1 MTESSGDDEIHRVSG
16 GIIEVEDRDSD
27 VTPEVSHHV
36 VLGTILPHGLRRI
49 STKGFR
55 IVNVRIRSIALSA
68 LLLLGVAI
76 ALPHTQLQ
84 AQETNATAEA
94 SPDAYGG
101 TVQKDVLIDDSSDAS
116 APGETLSLTRYTIPA
131 GAKLPVHYHPGV
143 QLASVESGELTY
155 HVVQGE
161 LYVTRAD
168 GTKTTYESG
177 ATVVLAQGDAWEE
190 PEGMIHYAENLT
202 DQPVVLISTALLE
215 SDKDATILVDAT
227 PAPSSSTPV
236 G

>member
-1 MTESSGDDEIHRVSG
+1 M
-16 GIIEVEDRDSD
+16 
-27 VTPEVSHHV
+27 
-36 VLGTILPHGLRRI
+36 
-49 STKGFR
+49 
-55 IVNVRIRSIALSA
+55 VNARMRSIALSVM
-68 LLLLGVAI
+68 LLLGVAV
-76 ALPHTQLQ
+76 ALPHTQSQ
-84 AQETNATAEA
+84 AQETSAAAEA

-101 TVQKDVLIDDSSDAS
+101 TVQKEVLMDDSGDAS
-116 APGETLSLTRYTIPA
+116 TPGETLTLTRYTIPA

-155 HVVQGE
+155 HVIEGE
-161 LYVTRAD
+161 LFVTRAD
-168 GTKTTYESG
+168 GTKVTYESG
-177 ATVVLAQGDAWEE
+177 ATVVLATGDAWEE

-227 PAPSSSTPV
+227 PSPNKATPL